1 MSHVKMLHLVRCKV
15 YLHEMMRLCELFMA
29 FIPPGAVVMGG
40 ASHATSERVN
50 FVAAVDEAR

>member
-1 MSHVKMLHLVRCKV
+1 
-15 YLHEMMRLCELFMA
+15 MA